1 MPELDDMDALERE
14 LGVLFDETA
23 FEPNLSRLHQ
33 TARTAAQIPD
43 EVSLTWWSWFRSPS
57 LPLVT
62 GALLM
67 MVWGSVELMSLVEPD
82 PDVYAHAGHASSLFS
97 DEATLHDDDWEALEL
112 LSAGDL
118 GLELLDLP
126 DVDVDPLVWEET
138 SGGLLEEI

>member
-14 LGVLFDETA
+14 LGALFDETA

-43 EVSLTWWSWFRSPS
+43 EVSWSRWSWFQSPS

-62 GALLM
+62 GAVLLM
-67 MVWGSVELMSLVEPD
+67 ALGSVEFMASLD
-82 PDVYAHAGHASSLFS
+82 SDLDTQAHYGQSTIVDS
-97 DEATLHDDDWEALEL
+97 DGVALYDDDWEALEL

-126 DVDVDPLVWEET
+126 DVDVDPLVWEEM